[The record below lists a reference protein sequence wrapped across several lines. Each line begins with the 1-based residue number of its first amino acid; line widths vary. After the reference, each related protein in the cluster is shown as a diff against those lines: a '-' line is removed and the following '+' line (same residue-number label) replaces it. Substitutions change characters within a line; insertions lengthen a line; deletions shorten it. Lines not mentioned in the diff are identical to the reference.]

1 MERNISIGLV
11 IALVLTCIGAFWM
24 SSHSSDGGGFL
35 LDFLK
40 NNTNTTTADN
50 STTNN
55 TYTNS
60 TINETINSTIENITD
75 NSTAEI
81 SFDASAVYDAN
92 TSSVLISITSDREN
106 ITVDELNITYF
117 YSLDLPDGA
126 VGMPT
131 PGHINEENV
140 TLPTVVEVP
149 TNENAIA
156 LSYYLDILC
165 GNETYRVPAEGAY
178 NVSLG

>member
-1 MERNISIGLV
+1 MERNITAGLI

-75 NSTAEI
+75 SSTAI

>member
-1 MERNISIGLV
+1 MERNITAGLI

-92 TSSVLISITSDREN
+92 TSSVLISVNAKEN
-106 ITVDELNITYF
+106 ITVDGITAFISYDNTNFTQAVSQTNIT
-117 YSLDLPDGA
+117 LPN
-126 VGMPT
+126 
-131 PGHINEENV
+131 II
-140 TLPTVVEVP
+140 EVP
-149 TNENAIA
+149 VDGNATI
-156 LSYYLDILC
+156 LYYLDILYD
-165 GNETYRVPAEGAY
+165 NMTYRVPAEGSY
-178 NVSLG
+178 NVSLAG